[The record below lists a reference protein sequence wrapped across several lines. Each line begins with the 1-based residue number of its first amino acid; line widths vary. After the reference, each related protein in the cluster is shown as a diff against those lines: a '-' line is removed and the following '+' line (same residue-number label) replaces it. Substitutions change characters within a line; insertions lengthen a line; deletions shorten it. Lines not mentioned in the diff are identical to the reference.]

1 MPANFTSR
9 IDWECSSGPI
19 ITRDFHV
26 TDLWPVGLHGFADGT
41 AKDYLE
47 DGLHP
52 VVAISQTAANGD
64 KTGRPR
70 NLTGVVISYNE
81 DAEIAQVNL
90 ADKVC
95 VKNYVANVDTYS
107 GGEPYTMLATLYI
120 GQPVYVDDS
129 TGLGLGTTLS
139 TSNAN
144 DDGAPNPLAGYLFYC
159 QDEYKN
165 IDIGGPNA
173 ASPWVDGVQTI
184 ADDTETLVEEEYC
197 VLLVNDYGTG
207 EASLT

>member
-9 IDWECSSGPI
+9 IDWECSSGPT

-26 TDLWPVGLHGFADGT
+26 TDLWPVGAHGFADGT
-41 AKDYLE
+41 AKDSLE

-52 VVAISQTAANGD
+52 VVAISQTAANGT

-70 NLTGVVISYNE
+70 NLTGVVISYNA

-90 ADKVC
+90 AEKVC
-95 VKNYVANVDTYS
+95 VKNYVSNVSTYS
-107 GGEPYTMLATLYI
+107 GGTPNTFKTTFYI
-120 GQPVYVDDS
+120 GMPVYVDDS
-129 TGLGLGTTLS
+129 TGLGAGTTLS
-139 TSNAN
+139 TLNAN
-144 DDGAPNPLAGYLFYC
+144 DDGDPNPLAGYLYYC

-165 IDIGGPNA
+165 IGIGGPNA
-173 ASPWVDGVQTI
+173 VSTWPDG
-184 ADDTETLVEEEYC
+184 ELTLANEHVEAEYC
-197 VLLVNDYGTG
+197 ILLTNDYGTG